1 MNVIPRKYKLSEVAE
16 VIRGVSFG
24 SSEGQDR
31 PSENHYPVL
40 RAGNIQSCL
49 LVDTDLV
56 WVPKSRVNRHQLIRQ
71 YDIIMC
77 TSSGSASVV
86 GKCARA
92 ESNWEGSF
100 GAFCVGIR
108 PNSNKCDPSYLLH
121 YLRSPAFTNWSCQS
135 AGANIKNIRK
145 SELEDF
151 EIPLPPLDE
160 QHRIAAILDKADAI
174 RRKRQESIRLTE
186 EFLRAT
192 FLEMF
197 GDPVTNPKGWDKAPI
212 KELGDVMTGN
222 TPSREVQEY
231 YGEGI
236 EWIKSDNINTPF
248 HFLTEAKEY
257 LTPAGQKVGR
267 IVPANSTLVTCIA
280 GSPECIGNA
289 ALANR
294 PVAFN
299 QQINAITPFKETDP
313 YFLYVHILVSKKLI
327 QGQSTE
333 SMKGMVSKGKFENI
347 SFFKPPIKL
356 QEDFGKIFTHFHEMN
371 TKAESSNQESTNLFN
386 SLAQRAF
393 QGEL

>member
-1 MNVIPRKYKLSEVAE
+1 MKTVTLSDLFSALESGSRPKGGIIDGVGEIPSLGAEHLNGQGGFNFTKLKMVPQEFFDSMSKGLIKSGDILIVKDGATT
-16 VIRGVSFG
+16 GKVSFVDDNFPFVEA
-24 SSEGQDR
+24 SINEHVFLLRLKENEAFSKYVFWHLLSPTGQQQILQDFR
-31 PSENHYPVL
+31 GATVGGISKGFMDN
-40 RAGNIQSCL
+40 
-49 LVDTDLV
+49 
-56 WVPKSRVNRHQLIRQ
+56 
-71 YDIIMC
+71 
-77 TSSGSASVV
+77 VV
-86 GKCARA
+86 
-92 ESNWEGSF
+92 
-100 GAFCVGIR
+100 
-108 PNSNKCDPSYLLH
+108 
-121 YLRSPAFTNWSCQS
+121 
-135 AGANIKNIRK
+135 
-145 SELEDF
+145 
-151 EIPLPPLDE
+151 IPLPPLDE
-160 QHRIAAILDKADAI
+160 QRRIAAILDKADAI

-186 EFLRAT
+186 EFLRST

-197 GDPVTNPKGWDKAPI
+197 GDPVTNPKGWDKVPI

-299 QQINAITPFKETDP
+299 QQINAVTPFKGLDP
-313 YFLYVHILVSKKLI
+313 YFLYVHILVSKKQI

-333 SMKGMVSKGKFENI
+333 SMKGMVSKGKFETI
-347 SFFKPPIKL
+347 PFLKPPANL
-356 QEDFGKIFTHFHEMN
+356 QTDFGKIFSHFHDVIS
-371 TKAESSNQESTNLFN
+371 KADSSNQESIDLFN

-393 QGEL
+393 RGEL